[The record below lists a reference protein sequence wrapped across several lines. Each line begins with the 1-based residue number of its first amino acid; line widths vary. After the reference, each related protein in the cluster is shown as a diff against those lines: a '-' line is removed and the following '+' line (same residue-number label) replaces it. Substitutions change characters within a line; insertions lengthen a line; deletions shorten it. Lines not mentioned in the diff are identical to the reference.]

1 MLRSAK
7 EVLTIETLC
16 NYSVSITGDIKMK
29 VEERM
34 KDLHCETA
42 LELNRMMFL
51 INSLYND
58 ASNWSDVGSM
68 SKVLEDVRNINHFL
82 AGE

>member
-1 MLRSAK
+1 
-7 EVLTIETLC
+7 
-16 NYSVSITGDIKMK
+16 MK

-42 LELNRMMFL
+42 LELNRLMFL

-58 ASNWSDVGSM
+58 ESNWSDVGSM